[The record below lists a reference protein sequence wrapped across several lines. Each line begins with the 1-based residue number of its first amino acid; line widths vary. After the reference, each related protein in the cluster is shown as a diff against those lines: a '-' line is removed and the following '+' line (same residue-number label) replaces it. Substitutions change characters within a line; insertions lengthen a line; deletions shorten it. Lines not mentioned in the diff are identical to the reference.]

1 MSSTPH
7 STRPRSLPH
16 GVPPFALAPLS
27 FQLLC
32 ALALPMAAHAQTTPV
47 EPSTEVTM
55 PAKPAKPAAPAPRAP
70 AAKQDKDTLKPV
82 EVIGKTQTETDQ
94 RRQSTAAKIIVGRDE
109 IEKYGDSTV
118 SELFK
123 RLPGITAPGRPGR
136 GGPPRMRG
144 LGGGYTQIMIDGQRM
159 APGFSLDDLAPEQIE
174 RIEILRAPTAETGAR
189 AIAGTI
195 NIITRGGYMRK
206 VNDLR
211 LGVGVENSNV
221 MPGFTW
227 SRNDT
232 LDDMTYN
239 ISVSGF
245 HGQRDNDGSSVQ
257 VGENLVTGAKY
268 TQTVNTR
275 SSGLRD
281 GLHAN
286 TRLQWRSANG
296 DSIVLTP
303 MLVLSKGYSDSASKL
318 TQTDGQGPYDRS
330 QTGSDSQNAML
341 RLNGQWTHQLESG
354 GSFNW
359 SGGVGKVL
367 LDAHSLRQNYGAL
380 PGQTTTLDTRS
391 QKQDTSLTSTAKWS
405 LGLGNDHS
413 LVTGAELE
421 QNRRVETAT
430 TVGVVDAAAL
440 DDLDGK
446 LSASSTRVALYAQ
459 DEWNLSKQWS
469 AHAGIRWEGIRT
481 EGSASGDQQVANTS
495 SVLTPL
501 LHAVWKFD
509 PQSKDQVRFS
519 LTRSYRSPDLGNLIA
534 RPTINSNYLGRGA
547 NTELYADRA
556 GNPDLMPELASG
568 LDVAFEHYVEGGL
581 LSANVFYRQINN
593 LIRNQTALETVSWAD
608 VPRWVSRPRNI
619 GDATTQGVELEA
631 KFRLSDMIADAPKI
645 DIRANASIFRS
656 QVEGIVGP
664 NNRLTEQPD
673 GTLNLGADY
682 KLPKSPLTIGGN
694 INFTPAYTT
703 QISDEQTS
711 TQPDKLQ
718 IEAYGLWVFAPG
730 YQMRVS
736 ASNLTP
742 RDYVSSGTL
751 LTTNAQGQAMRIST
765 YSTAP
770 TATMVQVRFEMK
782 L

>member
-1 MSSTPH
+1 MPSNHKT
-7 STRPRSLPH
+7 SLL
-16 GVPPFALAPLS
+16 PPFART
-27 FQLLC
+27 
-32 ALALPMAAHAQTTPV
+32 PMALHLLWALSLLSLQVGAIAQTANDDTKSAP
-47 EPSTEVTM
+47 EVTT
-55 PAKPAKPAAPAPRAP
+55 PAKPAA
-70 AAKQDKDTLKPV
+70 AAKPSTPATAKPAQLQQV
-82 EVIGKTQTETDQ
+82 EVTGKALSDTDQ

-109 IEKYGDSTV
+109 IEKYGDSTMG
-118 SELFK
+118 ELLK

-136 GGPPRMRG
+136 GGAPRMRG
-144 LGGGYTQIMIDGQRM
+144 MGGGYTQIMIDGQRM
-159 APGFSLDDLAPEQIE
+159 APGFSLDDLQPEQIE

-211 LGVGVENSNV
+211 IGLGLENNNV

-239 ISVSGF
+239 VSVSGF
-245 HGQRDNDGSSVQ
+245 QGARDNDSSSVT
-257 VGENLVTGAKY
+257 VADNLVTGAQY
-268 TQTVNTR
+268 TQNVYSR

-281 GLHAN
+281 GIHAN
-286 TRLQWRSANG
+286 TRLQWRKPNG
-296 DSIVLTP
+296 DSFVLTP
-303 MLVLSKGYSDSASKL
+303 MLVLNKGYSDSYSTL
-318 TQTDGQGPYDRS
+318 TQTDGMGPYARS
-330 QTGSDSQNAML
+330 QTGSDSQTAML
-341 RLNGQWTHQLESG
+341 RLNGQWVHQLDSG

-367 LDAHSLRQNYGAL
+367 LDTHSLRQNFGSQ
-380 PGQTTTLDTRS
+380 PGQNTTLDTRA

-405 LGLGNDHS
+405 VGLASEHN
-413 LVTGAELE
+413 LVTGLEAELNKRE
-421 QNRRVETAT
+421 ETAT

-440 DDLDGK
+440 DDLDGN
-446 LSASSTRVALYAQ
+446 LSASSTRIAMYVQ
-459 DEWNLSKQWS
+459 DEWNISKEWA
-469 AHAGIRWEGIRT
+469 AHAGVRWEGIKT
-481 EGSASGDQQVANTS
+481 VGSASGDQQVSNTS

-509 PQSKDQVRFS
+509 PKSRDQVRFS

-547 NTELYADRA
+547 NTEQYADRA

-568 LDVAFEHYVEGGL
+568 LDIAFEHYVEGGL

-593 LIRNQTALETVSWAD
+593 LIRNQTTLETVSWAD

-619 GDATTQGVELEA
+619 GDATTQGIELEA
-631 KFRLSDMIADAPKI
+631 KVRLSDFIADAPKI
-645 DIRANASIFRS
+645 DVRANASIFRS
-656 QVEGIVGP
+656 QVEGITGP

-703 QISDEQTS
+703 QISDDQTA

-736 ASNLTP
+736 LSNLTA

-751 LTTNAQGQAMRIST
+751 LTTNTQGQAMRMSSI
-765 YSTAP
+765 STAP
-770 TATMVQVRFEMK
+770 TALMAQIRFEMK